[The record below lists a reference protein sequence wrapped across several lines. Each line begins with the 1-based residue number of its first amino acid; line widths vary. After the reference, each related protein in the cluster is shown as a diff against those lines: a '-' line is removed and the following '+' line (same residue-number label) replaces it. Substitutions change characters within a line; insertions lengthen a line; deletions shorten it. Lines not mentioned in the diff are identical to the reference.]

1 MQRRL
6 LLGLLISVVMAPGPG
21 RAQGLESEES
31 CVGKVRLRGPIWD
44 IAANELEPGLGEVLD
59 VVAHTYQQRCAGK
72 LVVIESHAY
81 ALPTPELNDKLADL
95 RASVVRHE
103 LSKRGVPASEM
114 VVAPIGDRRPM
125 FPGAGPD
132 VAERNRRITFRV
144 AN

>member
-59 VVAHTYQQRCAGK
+59 VVARTYQQRCVGK

-81 ALPTPELNDKLADL
+81 SLPTPELNDKLADL
-95 RASVVRHE
+95 RASVVRYE
-103 LSKRGVPASEM
+103 LSKRGVGTDGLVHDERY
-114 VVAPIGDRRPM
+114 VAADGGK
-125 FPGAGPD
+125 FG
-132 VAERNRRITFRV
+132 
-144 AN
+144 